1 MKYFTL
7 AEFAYF
13 NTPVPVQFQPAVE
26 KLVNKI
32 LDPIRENTDS
42 PIYLNTHGQGWR
54 PESVNFGKPN
64 SQHKKGEAA
73 DIHSRAMNAF
83 QLWNLIRQ
91 MKLPMIG
98 QCIVYGVSTANSPGN
113 FVHISI
119 DLRQSP
125 RKQFLWTPDESGCE
139 GPYYG
144 GVPK

>member
-1 MKYFTL
+1 MKHFTL

-13 NTPVPVQFQPAVE
+13 TQQVPEQFIPAVE
-26 KLVNKI
+26 KLVVKV
-32 LDPIRENTDS
+32 LDPIRENANS

-54 PESVNFGKPN
+54 PESVAFGKPN

-73 DIHSRAMNAF
+73 DIHSRTMNAM
-83 QLWNLIRQ
+83 QLWTMIRN

-98 QCIVYGVSTANSPGN
+98 QCIVYGVTTANSPGN

-125 RKQFLWTPDESGCE
+125 RRQFLWTPDDSGCE
-139 GPYYG
+139 GPYFG
-144 GVPK
+144 GLPK